1 MNNQEEKLIHKT
13 RWNSR
18 RFLLL
23 YWFAFVF
30 IGTAAAAG
38 LGTSVLNPKLH
49 LNEVDHSSLNL
60 PSEWA
65 PEDCMGSMCHNDTV
79 ASWNETG
86 HSKAGKLLSNGSWLV
101 GDDHIYNDT
110 FFRSCYGGDEA
121 LIQCHTTRYNETDG
135 TYWTGTDGVSCAA
148 CHEEPGTID
157 YAADSCQSCHE
168 YSSNNITGD
177 YQMSAHSGSYED
189 LLAGGYA
196 PSYCMHCMTGQGM
209 YMDVTG
215 KEDFLTSIN
224 CGTCHDPHDATN
236 TAQLREAE
244 VIDLCGTCHTVEVF
258 EDSSNK
264 HLAYVDEGCVSCH
277 GYQLD
282 PKPWNPNNARI
293 NHTWEINFEDACGQC
308 HTGQVDARKEMLEN
322 IHGDYETLNATYH
335 TQVANVTAK
344 VDEANGTAG
353 VDLCTIED
361 AYALIEEAEELIS
374 LLEHDASRG
383 FHNPTMMEDNFALAL
398 TKLNEAYAKAE
409 AAIDGESPGTTSIT
423 GTTSTSSSSTSK
435 AASTP
440 GYQFFAVLVAISIVS
455 TVLIYRKRR

>member
-1 MNNQEEKLIHKT
+1 MNDQEEILIQKT

-30 IGTAAAAG
+30 VGTAAAAG
-38 LGTSVLNPKLH
+38 LGTSVLNPKIKI
-49 LNEVDHSSLNL
+49 NKVDHSSLNL
-60 PSEWA
+60 PSEWG
-65 PEDCMGSMCHNDTV
+65 PEDCTGSMCHNDTV

-86 HSKAGKLLSNGSWLV
+86 HSRAGTLLPNGSWLV
-101 GDDHIYNDT
+101 GDDHIYNDS

-135 TYWTGTDGVSCAA
+135 TYWTGTNGVSCAA
-148 CHEEPGTID
+148 CHEEPGMID
-157 YAADSCQSCHE
+157 YAADNCQICHE
-168 YSSNNITGD
+168 YSNNNITGD
-177 YQMSAHSGSYED
+177 YQMSAHSKSYED

-196 PSYCMHCMTGQGM
+196 PSSCLHCMTGQGV

-215 KEDFLTSIN
+215 QEDILTSIN

-236 TAQLREAE
+236 EAQLRETE
-244 VIDLCGTCHTVEVF
+244 VNELCGTCHSSTVEVF
-258 EDSSNK
+258 EDSRNK
-264 HLAYVDEGCVSCH
+264 HLNYVDEACASCH

-293 NHTWEINFEDACGQC
+293 NHSWTINFEDACGQC
-308 HTGQVDARKEMLEN
+308 HTGQVDTRKDMLNYIQGNFES
-322 IHGDYETLNATYH
+322 LNATYY
-335 TQVANVTAK
+335 TQLANVTAK

-361 AYALIEEAEELIS
+361 AYALIEEAEELIYPV
-374 LLEHDASRG
+374 EHDGSYG

-398 TKLNEAYAKAE
+398 AKLDEAYVKAE
-409 AAIDGESPGTTSIT
+409 TAIGGEQTSSTSTT
-423 GTTSTSSSSTSK
+423 GSTSSITTSGG
-435 AASTP
+435 TP
-440 GYQFFAVLVAISIVS
+440 GFELSTILAVISLVS
-455 TVLIYRKRR
+455 TATILLHRKRR